1 MPPRIAAQAF
11 IESDGSRRD
20 DTTDAP
26 DLPPPPGSRTPTVE
40 LKPPAEEMLT
50 S

>member
-1 MPPRIAAQAF
+1 MPPRMAAQAF

-20 DTTDAP
+20 DTTNAP
-26 DLPPPPGSRTPTVE
+26 DLPPPPGSRPPTFE
-40 LKPPAEEMLT
+40 PKLPAEEMLT